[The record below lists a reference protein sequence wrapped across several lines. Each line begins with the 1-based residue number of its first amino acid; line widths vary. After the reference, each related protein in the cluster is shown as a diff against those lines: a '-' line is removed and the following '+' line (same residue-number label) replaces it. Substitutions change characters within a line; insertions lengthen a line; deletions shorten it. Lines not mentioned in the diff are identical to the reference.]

1 MVELKLFHKILIFIA
16 VTISLLRLTNK
27 FAPKSNAR
35 NTNSYIPPTAPRR
48 RPVERV
54 ATQPYTEPRTI
65 APVPYTPASS
75 TVIPYSGPD
84 HESSGVFYVRGLD

>member
-54 ATQPYTEPRTI
+54 NTPYTESRTI
-65 APVPYTPASS
+65 APVPYTSASS
-75 TVIPYSGPD
+75 TVIPYSESD